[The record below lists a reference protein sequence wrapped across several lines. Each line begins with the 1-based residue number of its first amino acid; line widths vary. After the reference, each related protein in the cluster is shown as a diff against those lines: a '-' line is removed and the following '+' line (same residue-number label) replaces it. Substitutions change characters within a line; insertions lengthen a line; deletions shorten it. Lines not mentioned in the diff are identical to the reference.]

1 MTIFDD
7 QQDIHDI
14 RQAIA
19 LLEAPSITIQLANL
33 VGGPIEWSLSK
44 LPKWVKSKIQD
55 VVHAALH
62 KSVDA
67 ALYTLDDDP
76 KRASSPK
83 THKLAAATSGAVSG
97 FFGAAGLIVELPVS
111 TTIMMRSV
119 ADIARSEG
127 FSLTD
132 FSVKA
137 ACVEVFALGGRS
149 KNDDAADSAYYAS
162 RAVLADITKHTT
174 RELIDIASKKGA
186 EKTSARITSSQ
197 AGRTLARLI
206 DAVATRLGITIT
218 EKMAA
223 QIVPIVGA
231 ASGAAINTLFINHY
245 QNMAKGHFIIKRLEQ
260 KYGEEEIKS
269 VYVRLKVDA
278 RPPDAERHA

>member
-1 MTIFDD
+1 MTIFDN
-7 QQDIHDI
+7 QQDLDDI

-33 VGGPIEWSLSK
+33 AGKPIEWSLSK
-44 LPKWVKSKIQD
+44 LPAWVKNNVQN

-67 ALYTLDDDP
+67 ALYTLDDTP

-83 THKLAAATSGAVSG
+83 SHTLAAATSGAVSG
-97 FFGAAGLIVELPVS
+97 FFGAAGLMVELPVT

-127 FSLTD
+127 FSLAD

-137 ACVEVFALGGRS
+137 ACVEVFALGGKS
-149 KNDDAADSAYYAS
+149 KNDDTADSAYYAS
-162 RAVLADITKHTT
+162 RAVLADVTKHAT
-174 RELIDIASKKGA
+174 RELIELAGKKGA
-186 EKTSARITSSQ
+186 EKTSARITTSQ

-223 QIVPIVGA
+223 QIVPVIGA
-231 ASGAAINTLFINHY
+231 ASGAAINTLFIHHY
-245 QNMAKGHFIIKRLEQ
+245 QNMARGHFIIQRLEQ

-269 VYVRLKVDA
+269 AYVRLKD
-278 RPPDAERHA
+278 

>member
-7 QQDIHDI
+7 KQDIDDLNK
-14 RQAIA
+14 AIA

-33 VGGPIEWSLSK
+33 IGGPIEWSMAK
-44 LPKWVKSKIQD
+44 LPAMVKNKVQD

-67 ALYTLDDDP
+67 ALYTMDDDP
-76 KRASSPK
+76 KRASSTK
-83 THKLAAATSGAVSG
+83 THKLAAATAGAVSG
-97 FFGAAGLIVELPVS
+97 FFGAAGLLVELPVS

-127 FSLTD
+127 FSLAD
-132 FSVKA
+132 ISVKA

-149 KNDDAADSAYYAS
+149 KSDDAADSAYYAS
-162 RAVLADITKHTT
+162 RAVLADVTKHAA
-174 RELIDIASKKGA
+174 RELIDIASKKSA
-186 EKTSARITSSQ
+186 EKASARITTTQ
-197 AGRTLARLI
+197 AGRALAQLI

-223 QIVPIVGA
+223 QIVPVIGA

-260 KYGEEEIKS
+260 KYGEDEIKS
-269 VYVRLKVDA
+269 AYIRLKDDI
-278 RPPDAERHA
+278 RPA

>member
-1 MTIFDD
+1 MSIFDD
-7 QQDIHDI
+7 QQDINDLK
-14 RQAIA
+14 RAIT
-19 LLEAPSITIQLANL
+19 LLEAPSIAIQLANL

-44 LPKWVKSKIQD
+44 LPNLVKNKVQS
-55 VVHAALH
+55 VVHSALH

-67 ALYTLDDDP
+67 ALYTMNDDP

-97 FFGAAGLIVELPVS
+97 FFGAAGLLIELPIS

-119 ADIARSEG
+119 ADIARGEG
-127 FSLTD
+127 FSLAD
-132 FSVKA
+132 LSVKA
-137 ACVEVFALGGRS
+137 ACVEVFALGGRAS
-149 KNDDAADSAYYAS
+149 NDDAAESAYYAS
-162 RAVLADITKHTT
+162 RAVLADITKHAS

-186 EKTSARITSSQ
+186 EKASAKITTSQ
-197 AGRTLARLI
+197 AGKTLARVI

-223 QIVPIVGA
+223 QIVPVIGA

-245 QNMAKGHFIIKRLEQ
+245 QNMAKGHFIVKRLEQ
-260 KYGEEEIKS
+260 KYGEDEIKA
-269 VYVRLKVDA
+269 VYLRFRGDIQPV
-278 RPPDAERHA
+278 

>member
-1 MTIFDD
+1 MPLIDN
-7 QQDIHDI
+7 QQDLSDI
-14 RQAIA
+14 RQAIT
-19 LLEAPSITIQLANL
+19 LLESPSIAIQLANL
-33 VGGPIEWSLSK
+33 VGSPIEWSISK
-44 LPKWVKSKIQD
+44 LPSWVTNKVQR
-55 VVHAALH
+55 VVHSALH

-67 ALYTLDDDP
+67 ALYTLDDAP
-76 KRASSPK
+76 KRAPSPK

-97 FFGAAGLIVELPVS
+97 FFGATGLLVELPIS

-127 FSLTD
+127 FSLSD

-149 KNDDAADSAYYAS
+149 KDDDAADSAYYAS
-162 RAVLADITKHTT
+162 RAVLADMTKHTT
-174 RELIDIASKKGA
+174 RELVELASKKGV
-186 EKTSARITSSQ
+186 EKTSTKITSSQ
-197 AGRTLARLI
+197 AGKTLAKLI

-223 QIVPIVGA
+223 QIVPIIGA
-231 ASGAAINTLFINHY
+231 ASGAAINTLFIHHY
-245 QNMAKGHFIIKRLEQ
+245 QNMARGHFIIKRLED

-269 VYVRLKVDA
+269 IYVQLKEGVVGIVE
-278 RPPDAERHA
+278 ERE